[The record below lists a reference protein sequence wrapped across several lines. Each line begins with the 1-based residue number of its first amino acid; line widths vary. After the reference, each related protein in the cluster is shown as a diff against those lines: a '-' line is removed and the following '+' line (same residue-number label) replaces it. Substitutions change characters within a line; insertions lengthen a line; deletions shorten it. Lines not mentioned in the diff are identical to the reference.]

1 MEKRI
6 PNEGFVYRVSVP
18 DEWEELQRTGATLG
32 GDIDRTTG
40 CIHFSDLDQVKMV
53 LNNFFRGQENLYLL
67 QIDATKGQLAD
78 PSCLYTERGLPS
90 KRVITLGR
98 NEFYLSVTCLD
109 TYFPHFYGPD
119 RSFQPLPLD
128 AVSKVEKLLILNGE
142 FSCSLLD

>member
-67 QIDATKGQLAD
+67 QIDATKLG
-78 PSCLYTERGLPS
+78 EGLVYEAV
-90 KRVITLGR
+90 K
-98 NEFYLSVTCLD
+98 D

-128 AVSKVEKLLILNGE
+128 AVSKVEKLLTLNGE

>member
-67 QIDATKGQLAD
+67 QIDATKDDQVPLEMLCLKD
-78 PSCLYTERGLPS
+78 PLVTSILGLVDYTTLTVA
-90 KRVITLGR
+90 VIW
-98 NEFYLSVTCLD
+98 
-109 TYFPHFYGPD
+109 
-119 RSFQPLPLD
+119 
-128 AVSKVEKLLILNGE
+128 
-142 FSCSLLD
+142 